1 MNVAE
6 ESKSDP
12 GVVSFILVQSHTFMD
27 IDQNNEIILRA
38 FSSLLPIQEGLRL
51 SKFYLLISPARHMV
65 TGNQNGFS
73 NS

>member
-6 ESKSDP
+6 EPKSDP

-27 IDQNNEIILRA
+27 IDHEIILRPY
-38 FSSLLPIQEGLRL
+38 FSLLPIQEGLRL
-51 SKFYLLISPARHMV
+51 SKFYLLISPARNMI
-65 TGNQNGFS
+65 TGNLNGLS